1 MQKPT
6 PRKKMLRG
14 RCREEQGHDANESL
28 VTSTRRDPFLL
39 VSEFCLT
46 RLVEMNLAFP
56 SIDGVVS
63 TDKHAD
69 EIDALCLRSPSF

>member
-1 MQKPT
+1 
-6 PRKKMLRG
+6 MLRG

-39 VSEFCLT
+39 VFEFCLT
-46 RLVEMNLAFP
+46 RLVEMNIAFP